1 MKEQHKS
8 KLLGNLRYET
18 QEVIKDE
25 RKNSEMKTKWE
36 ETQEAITRR
45 LCIKKNR
52 RQKIRNY
59 EKSKG
64 MKGFERWWQQI
75 LLTM

>member
-25 RKNSEMKTKWE
+25 RKNSEMKTK
-36 ETQEAITRR
+36 
-45 LCIKKNR
+45 
-52 RQKIRNY
+52 
-59 EKSKG
+59 
-64 MKGFERWWQQI
+64 
-75 LLTM
+75 